1 MTEDPKNKPGYGI
14 GWGKPPQHTR
24 FKKGHSANP
33 KGRPSGTRNLK
44 TDLTN
49 ELGGRIR
56 VREGDRE
63 TLISKQEAFVKS
75 LVARALKGDS
85 RASSLLVTMMAKLLD
100 VASAPAPTEVSAD
113 EQEIIDAYYNRRF
126 ADAAIIKVDGAAAE
140 SLASINT
147 QDAAQ
152 TSMAAETGRETRDQ
166 PLSSNTEPKEA

>member
-1 MTEDPKNKPGYGI
+1 MTEEPSKPVYEI
-14 GWGKPPQHTR
+14 GRGKPPKHTH
-24 FKKGHSANP
+24 FKKGRSGNP
-33 KGRPSGTRNLK
+33 KGRPPGTRNLK

-126 ADAAIIKVDGAAAE
+126 ADAGIPKVDGTASENLPSISPQEAAE
-140 SLASINT
+140 
-147 QDAAQ
+147 
-152 TSMAAETGRETRDQ
+152 TSMAAETGSETRDQ
-166 PLSSNTEPKEA
+166 PLSSNTDSQET

>member
-126 ADAAIIKVDGAAAE
+126 AEAAIPKPNGDATESVSSIGPQEAAE
-140 SLASINT
+140 
-147 QDAAQ
+147 
-152 TSMAAETGRETRDQ
+152 TSMAAETVSETRDQ
-166 PLSSNTEPKEA
+166 PLSSNTDSQET

>member
-1 MTEDPKNKPGYGI
+1 MTEEPSKPVYEI
-14 GWGKPPQHTR
+14 GRGKPPKHTH
-24 FKKGHSANP
+24 FKKGRSGNP
-33 KGRPSGTRNLK
+33 KGRPPGTRNLK

-126 ADAAIIKVDGAAAE
+126 ADAGIPKVDGTASENLPSISPQEAAE
-140 SLASINT
+140 T
-147 QDAAQ
+147 
-152 TSMAAETGRETRDQ
+152 TMAAETGSETRDQ
-166 PLSSNTEPKEA
+166 PLSSNTDSQET